1 MKYNGT
7 SINQVEMITKTVKLS
22 NLIER
27 KKDLDKCIR
36 DLNSKILRNNAYNKA
51 TETDKFAVNELEDL
65 KESYQED
72 LITVKEAIAKAN
84 TEKLRGW
91 KKPNN
96 YYIYLRSELTRELLH
111 LEKISNS
118 IVYLLKKKV
127 KNFFRITEDAI
138 NERCKN
144 LNKEIQEIDKKLLK
158 FNDTKEVTISVNTT
172 F

>member
-1 MKYNGT
+1 
-7 SINQVEMITKTVKLS
+7 MITKTVKLS

-36 DLNSKILRNNAYNKA
+36 DINSKIMRNNAYNKEVEA
-51 TETDKFAVNELEDL
+51 DKFALKELEVL

-96 YYIYLRSELTRELLH
+96 YYIYLRSELNRELLH
-111 LEKISNS
+111 LEKISNN
-118 IVYLLKKKV
+118 IIYRIKKKF
-127 KNFFRITEDAI
+127 NNIFRLTEDVITE
-138 NERCKN
+138 RTKN
-144 LNKEIQEIDKKLLK
+144 LLTEIQEIDKKLLK
-158 FNDTKEVTISVNTT
+158 FNNTKEVSINVNTT